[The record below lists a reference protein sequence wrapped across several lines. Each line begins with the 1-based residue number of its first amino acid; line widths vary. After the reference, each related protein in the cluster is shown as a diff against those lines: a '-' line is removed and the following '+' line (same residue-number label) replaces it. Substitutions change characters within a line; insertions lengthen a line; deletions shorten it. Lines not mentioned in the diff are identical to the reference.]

1 MIKFLLGEIKMKQR
15 NRLLILII
23 FFLLCAIIIV
33 ALLLVTNN
41 ISPIASK
48 TSKPNGIAIVATEP
62 GSPTAKT
69 ETVSENPDISYTIEV
84 NCISDN
90 ISLSNTVSDPTTK
103 KESPMPDRVLYQ
115 TGFFY
120 ESLSD
125 SIKSRITGISYPVEN
140 STITY
145 EDLRYVSVLHYDFN
159 GKVCEGELICS
170 KDIAEDLVEIF
181 YDLYLAAYPIEKICF
196 VDEYGGDD
204 TLSMLDNNTS
214 SFNYRVVDGSTTL
227 SKHALGLA
235 IDINPFYN
243 PYVTYPDNVE
253 RISPPGSEPYANRSE
268 NFIAKISHDDL
279 CYKLFQEHGFT
290 WGGDWIHSKDYQH
303 FQKK

>member
-1 MIKFLLGEIKMKQR
+1 MKQN
-15 NRLLILII
+15 NRLLIIII
-23 FFLLCAIIIV
+23 FFLLCAITIV
-33 ALLLVTNN
+33 AFLLV
-41 ISPIASK
+41 AKK
-48 TSKPNGIAIVATEP
+48 TSKPNKITIVATEP
-62 GSPTAKT
+62 DSSTAKT
-69 ETVSENPDISYTIEV
+69 ENASENPDISYTIEV
-84 NCISDN
+84 NRVSDN
-90 ISLSNTVSDPTTK
+90 ISFPNTISDNTTIN
-103 KESPMPDRVLYQ
+103 ESPMPDRVIYQ

-159 GKVCEGELICS
+159 GKVCEGELLCS
-170 KDIAEDLVEIF
+170 KDIAEDLAEIF
-181 YDLYLAAYPIEKICF
+181 YDLYLAAYPIEKICL

-214 SFNYRVVDGSTTL
+214 SFNYRMVEGSTTL

-253 RISPPGSEPYANRSE
+253 CISPPGSEPYANRSE

-279 CYKLFQEHGFT
+279 CYKLFLEHGFT